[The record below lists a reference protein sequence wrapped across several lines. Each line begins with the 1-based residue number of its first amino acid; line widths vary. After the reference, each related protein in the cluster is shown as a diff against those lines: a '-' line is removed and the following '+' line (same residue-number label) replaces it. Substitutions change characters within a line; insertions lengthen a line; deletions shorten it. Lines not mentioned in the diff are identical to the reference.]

1 MKKKKKKK
9 KKKNLVS
16 INILL
21 ALNKK
26 TLLRKRKELMKM

>member
-1 MKKKKKKK
+1 MKKKKKK

>member
-1 MKKKKKKK
+1 MKKKKK

>member
-1 MKKKKKKK
+1 MKKKK

-16 INILL
+16 INIFL